1 MKKILVVFAEKC
13 LGCRSCEL
21 ACAVEHSQS
30 KDLIKSLTETPL
42 PQHRVEVE
50 TLEDFT
56 IPLQCRHCE
65 DAPCVSICP
74 THALQKSSPDSPVSL
89 NDELCIGCKWC
100 ILVCPFGVIKI
111 RRDGK
116 AIVKCDLCKERTEK
130 GLKPACVEACPTGA
144 LQFME
149 VEKVTREKK
158 ERFLVSLIK
167 SEEKTARIRENESTS
182 FGNSR

>member
-30 KDLIKSLTETPL
+30 KDLTKSLTETPL

-65 DAPCVSICP
+65 DAPCVS
-74 THALQKSSPDSPVSL
+74 
-89 NDELCIGCKWC
+89 
-100 ILVCPFGVIKI
+100 VCPSGVIN
-111 RRDGK
+111 
-116 AIVKCDLCKERTEK
+116 
-130 GLKPACVEACPTGA
+130 
-144 LQFME
+144 M
-149 VEKVTREKK
+149 
-158 ERFLVSLIK
+158 
-167 SEEKTARIRENESTS
+167 
-182 FGNSR
+182 